1 MDWLTGKK
9 DESKKWIAQ
18 LSDPAKRAA
27 AANEI
32 LRLGPAAVDGL
43 VEALGGRDAN
53 LRTLAAQL
61 LVKIGAT
68 GIPRLTQILASA
80 HPATRQLVA
89 DILGEIRHPSAVP
102 ALIEAARGEYF
113 TVRAR
118 VAPAL
123 AKIGDSKAVPVLIA
137 LLADNEPTVRI
148 AAALAV
154 GTFRDPDSLIRLSD
168 LLLED
173 REIEVRQAA
182 AQALAATLLPEAVP
196 YFIEAMADSF
206 WWYERENAAVSL
218 LEALTKFGAD
228 AVEPLIGA
236 LTHTEG
242 TVRRSAA
249 IVLGRIG
256 DTRAVEPLGMTLYDM
271 HDEVGHAAAQS
282 LAGFGAAALGVL
294 GEALQHP
301 EAGIRLHAVWALT
314 RIKDARVLP
323 LLTEML
329 KDPDRHVLKQVIHS
343 LGELRDPRALPVL
356 TRIADD
362 RSDRELSMLARE
374 AIKMLQSK

>member
-43 VEALGGRDAN
+43 VDTLAGKDAN

-61 LVKIGAT
+61 LIKIGAT

-89 DILGEIRHPSAVP
+89 DILGEIRHPNAVP

-113 TVRAR
+113 TVRAS

-206 WWYERENAAVSL
+206 WWYERENAAVPL

-236 LTHTEG
+236 LTHYEG

-249 IVLGRIG
+249 VVLGRIG

-282 LAGFGAAALGVL
+282 LACFGAAALGVL

-323 LLTEML
+323 LLAEML

>member
-9 DESKKWIAQ
+9 DETQKWIAQ
-18 LSDPAKRAA
+18 LSNPAKRAA
-27 AANEI
+27 AANEL

-43 VEALGGRDAN
+43 AEVLGSRDTN
-53 LRTLAAQL
+53 LRVISAQL
-61 LVKIGAT
+61 LVKLGII

-80 HPATRQLVA
+80 HPETRQLVA
-89 DILGEIRHPSAVP
+89 DILGEIRHSSAVP
-102 ALIEAARGEYF
+102 ALTEAARGQFF

-118 VAPAL
+118 AASAL

-137 LLADNEPTVRI
+137 LLADSEPTVRI

-154 GTFRDPDSLIRLSD
+154 GLFRDQSSLIRLSD

-182 AQALAATLLPEAVP
+182 AQALAATLLPQAVP

-206 WWYERENAAVSL
+206 WWYERENAAQPL
-218 LEALTKFGAD
+218 LDALTKFGAD

-236 LTHTEG
+236 LRHYEG

-256 DTRAVEPLGMTLYDM
+256 DTRAVEPLGMALYDM
-271 HDEVGHAAAQS
+271 HDEVGHAAAEA
-282 LAGFGAAALGVL
+282 LTGFGAAALGVL
-294 GEALQHP
+294 GEALNHP

-314 RIKDARVLP
+314 KIKDVRVLP
-323 LLTEML
+323 LLARML
-329 KDPDRHVLKQVIHS
+329 NDSDRHVLKQVIQS
-343 LGELRDPRALPVL
+343 LGELRDPRALAVL
-356 TRIADD
+356 TPIADN
-362 RSDRELSMLARE
+362 RGDRELSMLARE
-374 AIKMLQSK
+374 ALKQLGLK